1 MIIFNSYKVWSIS
14 PEDEQQRG
22 AILDW
27 ENVEGIDFW
36 DRKSNRPL
44 RVMVAP
50 ATQDEFVDFLEA
62 NNISNEITV
71 ENVER

>member
-1 MIIFNSYKVWSIS
+1 MWSIN
-14 PEDEQQRG
+14 PQDEQQRG
-22 AILDW
+22 VILEW
-27 ENVEGIDFW
+27 EDVEGIDFW

-50 ATQDEFVDFLEA
+50 ATQDAFVDFLEA
-62 NNISNEITV
+62 NNISNEISI